1 MNIEENNNL
10 TGIYLKM
17 VNEDINQN
25 KKIKGLQSIVDKENT
40 TDNLVKMFEK
50 GYHEQDED
58 LSNYAI
64 VKLLRMIGLNDTDIL
79 YINIYE
85 IFLNEMDGRALENS
99 IQGFD
104 DPNDIY
110 TPGEI
115 LRAKI
120 EQIRDDMSAGNL
132 RSRYYFYRDS
142 PDEVMALKPHLVPH

>member
-10 TGIYLKM
+10 TSIYLKM

-58 LSNYAI
+58 LINYAI

-79 YINIYE
+79 SINIYE
-85 IFLNEMDGRALENS
+85 IFLNEMEGRALENS
-99 IQGFD
+99 IQGFN

-115 LRAKI
+115 LRAKL

-142 PDEVMALKPHLVPH
+142 PDEDMALKPHLVPH